1 MNAPFIRPDWPAPAN
16 ILAMTT
22 LRSGGESLPPY
33 ESFNLAS
40 HVGDG
45 DLAVLANRARLSRL
59 LPPGTQVQWLTQVHG
74 ADVVDAAAAAADTVA
89 DASWTRSP
97 ACACA
102 VLTADCLPVLF
113 CSREGDAV
121 AAAHAGWRGLL
132 DGVLENTVAA
142 MGLEPRRIMAW
153 LGPAIGPAAFE
164 VGAEVR
170 AAFLDA
176 ARVVQRAQ
184 TEACFVPSAAR
195 PGHYLADL
203 YALARLRLAAL
214 GPDGVFGGGFCT
226 LTEQDRYFS
235 YRRDG
240 HTGRMAS
247 LILLR
252 QRVLA

>member
-1 MNAPFIRPDWPAPAN
+1 MPPPVW
-16 ILAMTT
+16 
-22 LRSGGESLPPY
+22 LRRLPVAGELP
-33 ESFNLAS
+33 L
-40 HVGDG
+40 VGAG
-45 DLAVLANRARLSRL
+45 EHLVE
-59 LPPGTQVQWLTQVHG
+59 
-74 ADVVDAAAAAADTVA
+74 VVDAARAAANTVA
-89 DASWTRSP
+89 DASWSRSP
-97 ACACA
+97 AHACA

-132 DGVLENTVAA
+132 DGVLENTVAG

-164 VGAEVR
+164 VGPEVR

-176 ARVVQRAQ
+176 ARVEQRAQ
-184 TEACFVPSAAR
+184 TEACFVPSAPR

-226 LTEQDRYFS
+226 FTEQDRYFS

-240 HTGRMAS
+240 RTGRMAS

-252 QRVLA
+252 